1 VKKEAM
7 VHDMTRDSLMKL
19 DSLWHGAHV
28 ATMQGGQY
36 SMIENAAIGVVGGR
50 VVWIGESRHLPR
62 YQAQHEYDLDGGWI
76 TPGLIDCHT
85 HLVFGGNRAG
95 EFEQRLNGVS
105 YQEIAQQGG
114 GIASSVK
121 ATRDASEAELIASAA
136 RRLKSLMADGV
147 TTVEI
152 KSGYG
157 LSLESELKMLR
168 VAGQLGDSFPV
179 TVKRTCLAAHAMP
192 PEYADKDAYIDYLCE
207 TVLPKV
213 ATLGMADA
221 VDAFC
226 EGIAFSTEQ
235 VVRYFKVAASLGLPV
250 KIHAEQL
257 SSLGGT
263 AMASSFKA
271 LSADHIEFIEEADVH
286 AMAESGTVAVLLP
299 GAFFTLKETQRP
311 PIALLRQY
319 GVPMAIATDANP
331 GTSPALSLRLMM
343 NMACTLFALT
353 PEEAL
358 AGATIHAAKAL
369 GMADTHGSLEVGK
382 VADFVCWDV
391 ESPGELSYWLGGD
404 LVKTR
409 VYEGKQSDG
418 KNSQG
423 KNSQGE
429 PA

>member
-1 VKKEAM
+1 M
-7 VHDMTRDSLMKL
+7 INNTPLRL
-19 DSLWHGAHV
+19 DSLWLGANV
-28 ATMQGGQY
+28 ATMKDASY
-36 SMIENAAIGVVGGR
+36 NAIENAAIGVAGGR
-50 VVWIGESRHLPR
+50 IVWLGKAENLPA
-62 YQAQHEYDLDGGWI
+62 YQAQEEHNLDGGWI

-95 EFEQRLNGVS
+95 EFERRLNGVS
-105 YQEIAQQGG
+105 YQDIAKQGG

-121 ATRDASEAELIASAA
+121 ATREDSEVELVRSAT

-168 VAGQLGDSFPV
+168 VATELGNQHPV

-192 PEYADKDAYIDYLCE
+192 PEYDDKDTYIDFLCD
-207 TVLPKV
+207 TVLPEV
-213 ATLGMADA
+213 ARLGMADA

-235 VVRYFKVAASLGLPV
+235 VDLYFKAAQKLGLPV

-263 AMASSFKA
+263 RMASSFKA
-271 LSADHIEFIEEADVH
+271 LSADHIEFIEEEDVR

-311 PIALLRQY
+311 PIDLLRQH

-343 NMACTLFALT
+343 NMGCTLFGLT
-353 PEEAL
+353 PEETL

-369 GMADTHGSLEVGK
+369 GMSDTHGTLEIGK

-391 ESPGELSYWLGGD
+391 ESPGELSYWLGGN
-404 LVKTR
+404 LVKNR
-409 VYEGKQSDG
+409 VHSGK
-418 KNSQG
+418 
-423 KNSQGE
+423 E
-429 PA
+429 L

>member
-1 VKKEAM
+1 
-7 VHDMTRDSLMKL
+7 MTNNTPLQL
-19 DSLWHGAHV
+19 DSLWLGASV
-28 ATMQGGQY
+28 ATMKDGRY
-36 SMIENAAIGVVGGR
+36 NAIEKAAIGVFAGR
-50 VVWIGESRHLPR
+50 IVWLGEAKNLPE
-62 YQAQHEYDLDGGWI
+62 YQAKQEHHLAGGWI

-105 YQEIAQQGG
+105 YQDIAKQGG

-121 ATRDASEAELIASAA
+121 ATREASEVELIESAT

-157 LSLESELKMLR
+157 LSLDSELKMLR
-168 VAGQLGDSFPV
+168 VATELGNEHPV
-179 TVKRTCLAAHAMP
+179 TIKRTCLAAHAMP
-192 PEYADKDAYIDYLCE
+192 PEYDDKDAYIDYLCD

-213 ATLGMADA
+213 AALGMADA

-235 VVRYFKVAASLGLPV
+235 VARYFKTAADLGLPV

-263 AMASSFKA
+263 RMASSFKA
-271 LSADHIEFIEEADVH
+271 LSADHIEFIEEADVI
-286 AMAESGTVAVLLP
+286 AMAESDTVAVLLP

-311 PIALLRQY
+311 PIDLLRQH
-319 GVPMAIATDANP
+319 GVKMAIATDANP

-343 NMACTLFALT
+343 NMSCTLFALT

-369 GMADTHGSLEVGK
+369 GMSDTHGSLEVGK

-391 ESPGELSYWLGGD
+391 ESPGELSYWLGGN

-409 VYEGKQSDG
+409 VHLGTEQ
-418 KNSQG
+418 
-423 KNSQGE
+423 QGE
-429 PA
+429 PL